1 MATVPKQRRT
11 REVEY
16 PTTDGKP
23 MAETEVHINEL
34 IHGIQVLKDRFA
46 GEPNVYVNGNML
58 LYYEEGN
65 PRKHVSPDVLVA
77 LDVPKEPMRDY
88 YLVWKEGKAPDF
100 VVEITSKSTKRED
113 KTTKFALYRDV
124 LRVSEYFLF
133 DPRAEYL
140 DPPLQGF
147 RLIGGE
153 YVRIEPIAGRL
164 PSQVLG
170 LHLAREG
177 QHLRLFDPGSG
188 TRLLTRLEAR
198 EAAEKRAAEEGQRAD
213 KERERADE
221 ERLRAEQQRERADA
235 LEAARK
241 SLADENERLRR
252 EIEALR
258 NA

>member
-11 REVEY
+11 REIEY
-16 PTTDGKP
+16 PTGDGKP
-23 MAETEVHINEL
+23 MAETEIHLDEL
-34 IHGIQVLKDRFA
+34 IDAIQVLRDWFA

-65 PRKHVSPDVLVA
+65 PRKHVSPDLLVA
-77 LDVPKEPMRDY
+77 LGIRKEPKRDY

-100 VVEITSKSTKRED
+100 ILEITSKTTRRED
-113 KTTKFALYRDV
+113 EKKKRVLYRDV
-124 LRVSEYFLF
+124 LKVPEYFLF

-153 YVRIEPIAGRL
+153 YVRIEPIAGRS
-164 PSQVLG
+164 PSEVLG
-170 LHLAREG
+170 LHLEREG
-177 QHLRLFDPGSG
+177 QHLRLFDPIKGE
-188 TRLLTRLEAR
+188 RLLTRLEAR
-198 EAAEKRAAEEGQRAD
+198 DAAER
-213 KERERADE
+213 RADE
-221 ERLRAEQQRERADA
+221 ERQRADQERQRA
-235 LEAARK
+235 DEERQRADEERQRAAAVRQ
-241 SLADENERLRR
+241 SLADENDRLRR